1 MDVTIHAHKAILKEL
16 NEDIS
21 PILKEWNKDIST
33 CIIYEI

>member
-1 MDVTIHAHKAILKEL
+1 MDITIHAHKAILKEW

-21 PILKEWNKDIST
+21 PILKEWNENISP